1 MSDLP
6 WRPSRLVAALAILLL
21 GAAAAGT
28 PYKSALAVEPA
39 DLEDGLD
46 ILTKRRLVSL
56 DEAMTSLAVPS
67 VSVALIEGDRNI
79 FTRAYG
85 QGATPETL
93 YQAASLS
100 KFVAT
105 VGAMRLVDQ
114 KKLALDEDVN
124 AKLTSWKV
132 PTNGFD
138 KNHPMTLRGLLSMT
152 AGIGVPGF
160 LGYEIGAPLPNL
172 TQILYGAPPANSP
185 PVTVIAQPR
194 SGFAYSG
201 GGYEIA
207 EALMGDA
214 AKVPFPQ
221 LMAELVLKPAGME
234 RSSFVQPLPHDREGQ
249 AVKGHD
255 DAGKQLTGGWHVFPE
270 HAAAGL
276 WSTPTDLANLLL
288 LVGRAWR
295 GQSSLFLL
303 PETAREMLKP
313 QNGGPYGLGASIGDV
328 EGALVVMKRGQ
339 NVGYQAYLIL
349 LPAEGQG
356 MVVMTNSDHGS
367 VLAEALI
374 RRAGKLYGW
383 PKLHALQ
390 D

>member
-6 WRPSRLVAALAILLL
+6 LRLSRLVLALAVILA
-21 GAAAAGT
+21 GNAAAAS
-28 PYKSALAVEPA
+28 PRAAPAVDPA
-39 DLEDGLD
+39 GLERGLD
-46 ILTKRRLVSL
+46 IRGSWWRVSL
-56 DEAMTSLAVPS
+56 DEAMKTLNVPS
-67 VSVALIEGDRNI
+67 VSVALIESDNI
-79 FTRAYG
+79 AFVRAYG

-100 KFVAT
+100 KFVAA

-138 KNHPMTLRGLLSMT
+138 EDHPVTLRGLLSMT

-160 LGYEIGAPLPNL
+160 LGYAAGVPLPNL

-185 PVTVIAQPR
+185 PVTVIAQP
-194 SGFAYSG
+194 GNAYAYSG
-201 GGYEIA
+201 GGYQIA
-207 EALMGDA
+207 EALMSDSVKA
-214 AKVPFPQ
+214 PFPQ
-221 LMAELVLKPAGME
+221 AMAELVLNPAGME
-234 RSSFVQPLPHDREGQ
+234 RSSFAQPLPRDREKQ
-249 AVKGHD
+249 AARGHD
-255 DAGKQLTGGWHVFPE
+255 AKGEELTGRWHVFPE

-295 GQSSLFLL
+295 GQSGLFLL

-313 QNGGPYGLGASIGDV
+313 QKGGPYGLGAAIGEA

-349 LPAEGQG
+349 FPAEGQG
-356 MVVMTNSDHGS
+356 MVVMTNSDNGS

-374 RRAGKLYGW
+374 RRAAQLYGW
-383 PKLHALQ
+383 PELGPLQ

>member
-100 KFVAT
+100 KFVAA

-152 AGIGVPGF
+152 AGIGVPGSLATR
-160 LGYEIGAPLPNL
+160 LGRLCRI
-172 TQILYGAPPANSP
+172 
-185 PVTVIAQPR
+185 
-194 SGFAYSG
+194 
-201 GGYEIA
+201 
-207 EALMGDA
+207 
-214 AKVPFPQ
+214 
-221 LMAELVLKPAGME
+221 
-234 RSSFVQPLPHDREGQ
+234 
-249 AVKGHD
+249 
-255 DAGKQLTGGWHVFPE
+255 
-270 HAAAGL
+270 
-276 WSTPTDLANLLL
+276 
-288 LVGRAWR
+288 
-295 GQSSLFLL
+295 
-303 PETAREMLKP
+303 
-313 QNGGPYGLGASIGDV
+313 
-328 EGALVVMKRGQ
+328 
-339 NVGYQAYLIL
+339 
-349 LPAEGQG
+349 
-356 MVVMTNSDHGS
+356 
-367 VLAEALI
+367 
-374 RRAGKLYGW
+374 
-383 PKLHALQ
+383 
-390 D
+390 